1 MSKVVVIGAGVCGL
15 TTGICLLK
23 SGYSD
28 VLIIAKHLPGDL
40 SSEYT
45 SAWAGASILAH
56 AKYDNYRM
64 HDSKREFAYLADHVP
79 DAHVIRVKG
88 VQYLRNQSVPKEQ
101 NYRVKEIYDNV
112 QIISK
117 NNLIPGASEG
127 YTFDGCGRVERRE
140 IEDITEAIEQ
150 YSANIIVNC
159 TGFGSFNLKDVKDT
173 NLFALRGQTILV
185 RAPHIKT
192 QYYDNSDSTWT
203 YIIPRND
210 GTVICGGTVDLDNKS
225 TAPDKEIAQD
235 IMNRVYELCPGITHG
250 KGPDAFDIIAH
261 NVGFRPARKDGIRL
275 EKETKV
281 RSNGQK
287 VIICH
292 NYGHGSYGKH
302 M

>member
-1 MSKVVVIGAGVCGL
+1 MYRPNIMIIVC
-15 TTGICLLK
+15 
-23 SGYSD
+23 
-28 VLIIAKHLPGDL
+28 IAK
-40 SSEYT
+40 
-45 SAWAGASILAH
+45 
-56 AKYDNYRM
+56 
-64 HDSKREFAYLADHVP
+64 
-79 DAHVIRVKG
+79 
-88 VQYLRNQSVPKEQ
+88 
-101 NYRVKEIYDNV
+101 
-112 QIISK
+112 
-117 NNLIPGASEG
+117 NNNKKKMLIHEVG
-127 YTFDGCGRVERRE
+127 
-140 IEDITEAIEQ
+140 
-150 YSANIIVNC
+150 
-159 TGFGSFNLKDVKDT
+159 
-173 NLFALRGQTILV
+173 
-185 RAPHIKT
+185 
-192 QYYDNSDSTWT
+192 DSTWT

-275 EKETKV
+275 EKETKGDIFFINVVCLINFMVV